1 MDGPAARKFPSAQ
14 QEVNAVRESG
24 AVTPPAR
31 WHRYASS
38 RCEGC
43 AGLPGA
49 EPACLRHKGQS
60 QRASGAELCES
71 LLKRS
76 LWWIS
81 FTASWNSSLSWEAH
95 VWRTFKHKKRKTKKN
110 NKTASNSRNT
120 ERKETEGRAGSSSD
134 VRNASATISLP
145 QMRQRL

>member
-1 MDGPAARKFPSAQ
+1 MPPLSSISVCQPLPCTLNSFTVTPAWCQHIIARWDIDGPAARKFPSAQ
-14 QEVNAVRESG
+14 WEVNAVRESS
-24 AVTPPAR
+24 AVTPPRPAR
-31 WHRYASS
+31 WHRYASH
-38 RCEGC
+38 RLPWRGC

-49 EPACLRHKGQS
+49 EPVCLRNKGQS

-95 VWRTFKHKKRKTKKN
+95 VWRKLKHQKKKD
-110 NKTASNSRNT
+110 
-120 ERKETEGRAGSSSD
+120 KEK
-134 VRNASATISLP
+134 
-145 QMRQRL
+145 